1 MRRVLLLA
9 GAHPQ
14 LIAIQHNPPSIP
26 LHPCHS
32 LRIGV
37 GHSHGTA
44 AGSLGVAVGDGS
56 AAVAGIGS
64 GGGDGSS
71 QQLAACGVGEVTGAA
86 VSISWCSK
94 CMPERGIALG
104 NIINLR
110 TAIAAALAH
119 CSLLW
124 HSAMASAAAVAMEPR
139 PAAMAVA
146 SAVASAAH
154 SGAGLEEKA

>member
-94 CMPERGIALG
+94 CMPERGIVLG
-104 NIINLR
+104 HTLTINLW
-110 TAIAAALAH
+110 TTIAAAPAP
-119 CSLLW
+119 LLTV
-124 HSAMASAAAVAMEPR
+124 VA
-139 PAAMAVA
+139 
-146 SAVASAAH
+146 
-154 SGAGLEEKA
+154 